1 MTVTHPRVW
10 VSTACLKG
18 DRALPH
24 VLARYHAMGLTQ
36 IEISA
41 PHPYMPLDDLAAL
54 IGRYQAEGLR
64 FIFHNY
70 FPAPPRSIVLNLT
83 SADPA
88 KRAAAWKIVADATTL
103 ARRTGVPLYGVHPG
117 YLRDG
122 TANESTGMFDFAGRA
137 RTLEDCLDVITGDFR
152 RFYTDL
158 ELDAPERRVFL
169 ALENLFPDR
178 DGSLTSILCTL
189 AEIERVIAAYATTD
203 LGVLVDLAHL
213 GIAAALLGFDREEF
227 VDRLLADHGDRV
239 YEVHLSDN
247 DGRAD
252 LHRKLGRDTWGLGAL
267 RRFKGQTRMGAA
279 PMICLEPRGLSEA
292 EILDNVELV
301 SASL

>member
-1 MTVTHPRVW
+1 MSLAHPRVW

-18 DRALPH
+18 DRSLPH
-24 VLARYHAMGLTQ
+24 VLTRYHAMGLRQ

-41 PHPYMPLDDLAAL
+41 PHPYLTLDALTAL
-54 IGRYQAEGLR
+54 IDRYQAEGVR

-70 FPAPPRSIVLNLT
+70 FPSPERSIILNLT
-83 SADPA
+83 SADRT
-88 KRAAAWKIVADATTL
+88 KRDAAWRIVANATEL

-122 TANESTGMFDFAGRA
+122 TANERTGMFDFAGGA
-137 RTLEDCLDVITGDFR
+137 RSLDDCLEVITGEFR

-158 ELDAPERRVFL
+158 GFEAADRRVFL
-169 ALENLFPDR
+169 ALENLFPDP
-178 DGSLTSILCTL
+178 DGSPQSIMCTL
-189 AEIERVIAAYATTD
+189 GEIERVIAAYATTD
-203 LGVLVDLAHL
+203 LGILVDLAHL
-213 GIAAALLGFDREEF
+213 GLSAGLLGFDREEF
-227 VDRLLADHGDRV
+227 LDRLLADHGDRV

-252 LHRKLGRDTWGLGAL
+252 LHHKLGRETWALGAL
-267 RRFKGQTRMGAA
+267 RRFKGQTRMGTT
-279 PMICLEPRGLSEA
+279 PMICLEPRGLTET

>member
-1 MTVTHPRVW
+1 MTVAHPRLW

-24 VLARYHAMGLTQ
+24 VLARYHAMGLRQ

-41 PHPYMPLDDLAAL
+41 PHPYMTLDELAAL
-54 IGRYQAEGLR
+54 IDRYQAEGVR

-70 FPAPPRSIVLNLT
+70 FPAPERSIILNLT
-83 SADPA
+83 SADRA
-88 KRAAAWKIVADATTL
+88 KREAAWQIVANATAL

-122 TANESTGMFDFAGRA
+122 TANEQTGMFDFAGRA
-137 RTLEDCLDVITGDFR
+137 RSLDDCLDVITGDFR
-152 RFYTDL
+152 RFYADL
-158 ELDAPERRVFL
+158 GLEAANARVFL

-178 DGSLTSILCTL
+178 DGRPTSIMCTL
-189 AEIERVIAAYATTD
+189 DEIERVIAAYASTD
-203 LGVLVDLAHL
+203 LGILVDLAHL
-213 GIAAALLGFDREEF
+213 GISAGLLGFDREEF
-227 VDRLLADHGDRV
+227 LDRLLAAHGDRV

-252 LHRKLGRDTWGLGAL
+252 LHEKLSRETWALGAL

-279 PMICLEPRGLSEA
+279 PLICLEPRGLTET

>member
-10 VSTACLKG
+10 VSTACLTG

-36 IEISA
+36 VEISA
-41 PHPYMPLDDLAAL
+41 PHPSMPLDELAAL
-54 IGRYQAEGLR
+54 IGRYQADGMR

-70 FPAPPRSIVLNLT
+70 FPAPPRSIILNLT
-83 SADPA
+83 SADRA
-88 KRAAAWKIVADATTL
+88 KRDAAWKIVADATTL

-152 RFYTDL
+152 RFYTELGL
-158 ELDAPERRVFL
+158 EAPGGRVFL

-178 DGSLTSILCTL
+178 DGSPTSILCTL
-189 AEIERVIAAYATTD
+189 GEIERVIAAYATTD

-213 GIAAALLGFDREEF
+213 GISSALLRFDREEF
-227 VDRLLADHGDRV
+227 LDRLLAGHGDRV

-252 LHRKLGRDTWGLGAL
+252 LHRKLGRDTWALGAL

-279 PMICLEPRGLSEA
+279 PMICLEPRGLGETD
-292 EILDNVELV
+292 ILDNVELV

>member
-1 MTVTHPRVW
+1 MTHPRVW

-18 DRALPH
+18 DRSLPH
-24 VLARYHAMGLTQ
+24 VLARYQAMGLTQ
-36 IEISA
+36 VEISA
-41 PHPYMPLDDLAAL
+41 PHPYMTLDDLATL
-54 IGRYQAEGLR
+54 IGRHQAEGMR

-70 FPAPPRSIVLNLT
+70 FPAPERSIILNLT
-83 SADPA
+83 SAEPG
-88 KRAAAWKIVADATTL
+88 KREAAWGIVANATGL

-122 TANESTGMFDFAGRA
+122 TANERTGMFDFAGRA
-137 RTLEDCLDVITGDFR
+137 RSLDDCLDVITGDFR
-152 RFYTDL
+152 RFYADL
-158 ELDAPERRVFL
+158 GLEAPEGQVYL
-169 ALENLFPDR
+169 ALEKLFPDR
-178 DGSLTSILCTL
+178 DGSLTSIMCTL
-189 AEIERVIAAYATTD
+189 PEIERVIDAYATTD

-213 GIAAALLGFDREEF
+213 GIASALLGFDREEF
-227 VDRLLADHGDRV
+227 LDGLLSAHADRV

-252 LHRKLGRDTWGLGAL
+252 LHRKLGRDTWALGAL
-267 RRFKGQTRMGAA
+267 RRFKGQTRMGVA
-279 PMICLEPRGLSEA
+279 PMICLEPRGLTEA

>member
-1 MTVTHPRVW
+1 MTVAHSRVW

-24 VLARYHAMGLTQ
+24 VLARYHAIGLTQ

-41 PHPYMPLDDLAAL
+41 PHPYMTLDELAAL
-54 IGRYQAEGLR
+54 IGRYQAEGVR

-70 FPAPPRSIVLNLT
+70 FPAPERSIILNLT
-83 SADPA
+83 SADRA
-88 KRAAAWKIVADATTL
+88 KRDAAWTIVANAAAL

-122 TANESTGMFDFAGRA
+122 TANERTGMFDFAGGA
-137 RTLEDCLDVITGDFR
+137 RSLDDCLDVITGDFR

-158 ELDAPERRVFL
+158 GLEAADRRVFL

-178 DGSLTSILCTL
+178 DGSRTSIMCTL
-189 AEIERVIAAYATTD
+189 ADIERIIAAYATTD
-203 LGVLVDLAHL
+203 LGILVDLAHL
-213 GIAAALLGFDREEF
+213 GISSALLGFDREEF
-227 VDRLLADHGDRV
+227 LDHLLAAHGDRV

-247 DGRAD
+247 DGRSD
-252 LHRKLGRDTWGLGAL
+252 LHRKLGRDTWALGAL
-267 RRFKGQTRMGAA
+267 HRFKSQTRMAAA
-279 PMICLEPRGLSEA
+279 PLMCLEPRGLTEA

-301 SASL
+301 SACL